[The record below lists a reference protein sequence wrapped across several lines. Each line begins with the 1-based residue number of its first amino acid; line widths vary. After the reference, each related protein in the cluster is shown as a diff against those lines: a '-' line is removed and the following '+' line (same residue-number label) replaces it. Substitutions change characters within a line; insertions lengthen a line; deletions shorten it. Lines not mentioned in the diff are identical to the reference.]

1 MHILRDFYCMKREEF
16 YVIEEGASKGVMDWE
31 SISDDDDA
39 VSMDNSE
46 GASDMERGHTPC
58 PSVKIDSPDAVM
70 IDIVSDTENEQNPSS
85 SLERQE
91 VDNDEEV
98 KQKSITPGETAR
110 EEKTDGEEPVYCSC
124 RRPAGSGFMIFCE
137 ECKEWFHGECI
148 GITRVKGGQIRK
160 YYCKECRSEDPS
172 LKVVYKPEKKKV
184 VAETTVKKPKR
195 SSRMCGKCRACC
207 TIEDCGVCVFCKDM
221 KKFGGPGKRRQKCL
235 RRQCEVFSKH
245 IITSKFVMQNL
256 DDNDDIISRLGR
268 PTVPVPRGNFETVPT
283 LPSNLTT
290 ATLSIK
296 NKKLGRSKVKKP
308 SQSAAKKKSL
318 KTSSVLGSINHLTS
332 YRRRRTRADVE
343 VNSPPTQC
351 HGPGCIYASRPHSKY
366 CSNECGIQ
374 LAIRYVPVVI

>member
-1 MHILRDFYCMKREEF
+1 
-16 YVIEEGASKGVMDWE
+16 MDWE
-31 SISDDDDA
+31 SISDDDG

-46 GASDMERGHTPC
+46 GASDMERDHTPC

-70 IDIVSDTENEQNPSS
+70 IDVVSDNEDEQNALLQKDLDENDSGDQQKNTVGEETVS
-85 SLERQE
+85 EER
-91 VDNDEEV
+91 
-98 KQKSITPGETAR
+98 S
-110 EEKTDGEEPVYCSC
+110 DGEPVYCLC
-124 RRPAGSGFMIFCE
+124 RRPAGRGFMIFCE
-137 ECKEWFHGECI
+137 ECKQWFHGECI
-148 GITRVKGGQIRK
+148 GITRVKGSQISK
-160 YYCKECRSEDPS
+160 YYCKQCRSEDPS
-172 LKVVYKPEKKKV
+172 LKVIYKPEKKKV
-184 VAETTVKKPKR
+184 VQENIAKKPKR
-195 SSRMCGKCRACC
+195 SSRMCGKCQACC

-268 PTVPVPRGNFETVPT
+268 PVVPVPRGNFETVPT

-296 NKKLGRSKVKKP
+296 KKKLGRPKVKKM
-308 SQSAAKKKSL
+308 AAKKKSL
-318 KTSSVLGSINHLTS
+318 KTSSVLESINQLIP
-332 YRRRRTRADVE
+332 YRRRRGRVDTE
-343 VNSPPTQC
+343 IPSTPTQC

-374 LAIRYVPVVI
+374 LAIRYVNC

>member
-1 MHILRDFYCMKREEF
+1 
-16 YVIEEGASKGVMDWE
+16 MDWE
-31 SISDDDDA
+31 SISDDDDP

-46 GASDMERGHTPC
+46 GASDMERDHTPC

-70 IDIVSDTENEQNPSS
+70 IDVVSDTENPV
-85 SLERQE
+85 ERKE

-98 KQKSITPGETAR
+98 NLDSITPGPSEGKASG
-110 EEKTDGEEPVYCSC
+110 KTEEPVYCLC
-124 RRPAGSGFMIFCE
+124 RRPAGSEFMIFCE

-148 GITRVKGGQIRK
+148 GITRVKGGQISK

-172 LKVVYKPEKKKV
+172 LKVTYKPEKKKV
-184 VAETTVKKPKR
+184 VPETAAKKPKR
-195 SSRMCGKCRACC
+195 SSRMCGKCKACC

-268 PTVPVPRGNFETVPT
+268 PMVPVPRGNFETVPT

-296 NKKLGRSKVKKP
+296 NKKSGRPKVKKP
-308 SQSAAKKKSL
+308 SQLAAKKKSL
-318 KTSSVLGSINHLTS
+318 KTSSVLESINQSTS
-332 YRRRRTRADVE
+332 YRRRRGRADVE

-366 CSNECGIQ
+366 CSDECGIQ
-374 LAIRYVPVVI
+374 LAIRYVPVVPKSVASLFKVCVYDTVG

>member
-1 MHILRDFYCMKREEF
+1 
-16 YVIEEGASKGVMDWE
+16 MDWE
-31 SISDDDDA
+31 AISEDDV

-46 GASDMERGHTPC
+46 GASDMERDHTPC

-70 IDIVSDTENEQNPSS
+70 IDVVSDSDNEHTTS
-85 SLERQE
+85 SLLKHQE
-91 VDNDEEV
+91 HDNDKDV
-98 KQKSITPGETAR
+98 KLSDQQEGETAGETTS
-110 EEKTDGEEPVYCSC
+110 EEKADEEPVYCLC

-137 ECKEWFHGECI
+137 ECKEWFHGDCI
-148 GITRVKGGQIRK
+148 GITRVKGGQISK

-184 VAETTVKKPKR
+184 VPESSVKKPKR
-195 SSRMCGKCRACC
+195 SSRMCGKCKACC

-256 DDNDDIISRLGR
+256 DDNDDIICRLGR
-268 PTVPVPRGNFETVPT
+268 PSVPVPRGNFETVPT

-296 NKKLGRSKVKKP
+296 NKKLGRPKVKKP
-308 SQSAAKKKSL
+308 AKKKPL
-318 KTSSVLGSINHLTS
+318 KRSSVLESLNQLTPH
-332 YRRRRTRADVE
+332 RRRRDRVDTE

-374 LAIRYVPVVI
+374 LAIRYCIC

>member
-1 MHILRDFYCMKREEF
+1 
-16 YVIEEGASKGVMDWE
+16 MDWE
-31 SISDDDDA
+31 NISDDDNDA
-39 VSMDNSE
+39 VSMDDSE
-46 GASDMERGHTPC
+46 GTSDVEREDTPC

-70 IDIVSDTENEQNPSS
+70 IDVDSDIENEQNLTASS
-85 SLERQE
+85 ELQK
-91 VDNDEEV
+91 VDNKEDED
-98 KQKSITPGETAR
+98 SGGEQMDTSAVETNR
-110 EEKTDGEEPVYCSC
+110 QQKTDEPVYCIC

-148 GITRVKGGQIRK
+148 GITRVKGGQISK
-160 YYCKECRSEDPS
+160 YYCKDCRSEDPS

-184 VAETTVKKPKR
+184 VQETAQKKPKR
-195 SSRMCGKCRACC
+195 SSRMCGKCKACC

-256 DDNDDIISRLGR
+256 DDDDDIISRLGR
-268 PTVPVPRGNFETVPT
+268 ATVPVPRGNFETVPT

-296 NKKLGRSKVKKP
+296 NKKLGRPKVKKP
-308 SQSAAKKKSL
+308 AQSAIKKKSL
-318 KTSSVLGSINHLTS
+318 KTSSVLGSINQLTS
-332 YRRRRTRADVE
+332 YRRRRNRADVE
-343 VNSPPTQC
+343 INSSPTQC

-374 LAIRYVPVVI
+374 LAIKYVP